1 MEVLQVEERK
11 ERNKKQTIS
20 RFSSERYDSLLSI
33 ERTGE
38 KSISTACI
46 GGRKREKGG
55 RKKKQKT
62 HNEMVPTISSLAV

>member
-46 GGRKREKGG
+46 GGRKRG
-55 RKKKQKT
+55 RKGEERKNKNTQ
-62 HNEMVPTISSLAV
+62 

>member
-1 MEVLQVEERK
+1 MEVLRVEERK

-55 RKKKQKT
+55 RKKTKT